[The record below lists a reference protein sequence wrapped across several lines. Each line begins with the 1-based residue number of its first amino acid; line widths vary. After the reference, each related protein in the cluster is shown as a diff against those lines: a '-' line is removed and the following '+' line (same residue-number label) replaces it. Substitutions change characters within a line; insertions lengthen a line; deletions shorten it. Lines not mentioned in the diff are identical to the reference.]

1 MYKTKGEYDKLI
13 DVYASD
19 LDRLRRLE
27 ELHKQRNNIIKLK
40 YENGYNGPYI
50 VDFAGTPKAG
60 VTTTIGLVE
69 DFLKTGGF
77 NVKTI
82 NEENEKIKDLE
93 KIMYIAKNG
102 EYDFVFLDKGF
113 LDSAAKYIMNH
124 ENDNKLYFLALKK
137 HLKEIDKIVNLKCDP
152 MEAARREYFNRL
164 TLNPDFNLFPDKIE
178 KYNESIFKAMLPFYE
193 YVWDTLNIDT
203 TKKDKMNVAMTT
215 CEVLLNGYKTKIK

>member
-1 MYKTKGEYDKLI
+1 MYNTKGEYDKLI
-13 DVYASD
+13 DVYAKD

-40 YENGYNGPYI
+40 YENGYNEPYI

-60 VTTTIGLVE
+60 VTTTIQIVE

-82 NEENEKIKDLE
+82 KEENEKIKDLE

-113 LDSAAKYIMNH
+113 LDSAAKHMMNS
-124 ENDNKLYFLALKK
+124 NDNKLFFLAMKKYLKD
-137 HLKEIDKIVNLKCDP
+137 INKIINLKCDP

-164 TLNPDFNLFPDKIE
+164 TLNPDFNLFPDEIDKF
-178 KYNESIFKAMLPFYE
+178 NQNIFKAMLPFYE
-193 YVWDTLNIDT
+193 YVWDTLNKKEK
-203 TKKDKMNVAMTT
+203 KKDKMNVAMTT
-215 CEVLLNGYKTKIK
+215 CEVLLNSYQNKIK

>member
-1 MYKTKGEYDKLI
+1 MYNTKGEYDKLI
-13 DVYASD
+13 DVYAKD

-40 YENGYNGPYI
+40 YENGYNEPYI

-60 VTTTIGLVE
+60 VTTTIQIIE

-82 NEENEKIKDLE
+82 KEENEKIKDLE

-113 LDSAAKYIMNH
+113 LDSAAKHMMNS
-124 ENDNKLYFLALKK
+124 NDNKLFFLAMKKYLKD
-137 HLKEIDKIVNLKCDP
+137 INKIINLKCDP

-164 TLNPDFNLFPDKIE
+164 TLNPDFNLFPDEIDKF
-178 KYNESIFKAMLPFYE
+178 NQNIFKAMLPFYE

-203 TKKDKMNVAMTT
+203 TKKDKMNVAMIT
-215 CEVLLNGYKTKIK
+215 CEVLLNSYQNKIK